1 MPKVSREPNNQSRA
15 KTAAPAVTR
24 PAARERHCDCSSATL
39 RFLVR
44 QNLVVSQAS
53 KSRCGKRTTRSR
65 PAALD
70 KL

>member
-24 PAARERHCDCSSATL
+24 PARERHGL
-39 RFLVR
+39 FLSNALSGEAEPR
-44 QNLVVSQAS
+44 VSQAS